1 VVALALAGAAA
12 LPIRGLLQ
20 GVVLGL
26 VAGLAF
32 GVVALAARAVQ
43 DGALPADPAT
53 YALLGAGV
61 VAFFYYTTGLQ
72 RASVTTV
79 TAALVIGETVLPAVV
94 GVLVFGDGTRPG
106 MLPLA
111 VAGFALAVACSLA
124 LARFG
129 DIE

>member
-1 VVALALAGAAA
+1 
-12 LPIRGLLQ
+12 
-20 GVVLGL
+20 
-26 VAGLAF
+26 
-32 GVVALAARAVQ
+32 
-43 DGALPADPAT
+43 
-53 YALLGAGV
+53 
-61 VAFFYYTTGLQ
+61 
-72 RASVTTV
+72 
-79 TAALVIGETVLPAVV
+79 VLPAVV